1 MADRLTDEMRR
12 LGEKKLT
19 EFRWALW
26 DQTRDISLEYS
37 PPLAFLPDPI
47 IRQIL
52 DGFSLIRNINDV
64 ASFVQSVK
72 ALNGHQEALFMVLT
86 SLRETFSKMQQVQR
100 SSAPRARQN
109 TKYVQYTTHLSF
121 KLMVFVS

>member
-19 EFRWALW
+19 EFCWALW

-37 PPLAFLPDPI
+37 PPSAFLPDPI